1 MTERDNSA
9 ARVAARAVSVSG
21 GMTITDGA
29 AAMVPPMPRRELA
42 RRLRGVAA
50 IGQTYGAKGRRAA
63 AYPVGE
69 ILKAH
74 AAWLREKAPSSRTG

>member
-1 MTERDNSA
+1 MTDQQQETARA
-9 ARVAARAVSVSG
+9 ATRAVSVSG

-42 RRLRGVAA
+42 RRLAGVRPV
-50 IGQTYGAKGRRAA
+50 GKRYGTRGRRAA

-74 AAWLREKAPSSRTG
+74 AAWLREREKAPGG

>member
-1 MTERDNSA
+1 MSERNDSA
-9 ARVAARAVSVSG
+9 ARASVRAVSVSG

-29 AAMVPPMPRRELA
+29 AAMHPPMPRRELA
-42 RRLRGVAA
+42 RRLEGVAA
-50 IGQTYGAKGRRAA
+50 IGRTYGAKGRRAA

-74 AAWLREKAPSSRTG
+74 AAWLRECELRTQR